1 MKKGRERERWGE
13 RRRERRGMKE
23 REREK
28 MRKERL
34 LLGHLVKYFINKATV
49 YSCAYISEKTRG

>member
-1 MKKGRERERWGE
+1 MKKGREREKGE
-13 RRRERRGMKE
+13 RRGIKE
-23 REREK
+23 RGK

-49 YSCAYISEKTRG
+49 YSCAYIFEKTRG

>member
-1 MKKGRERERWGE
+1 MKKGGERE
-13 RRRERRGMKE
+13 RRRERRGIKE
-23 REREK
+23 RGK

-49 YSCAYISEKTRG
+49 YSCAYIFEKTRG